1 MYQTMKRGKK
11 RFKVE
16 LWESERGFGQKLF
29 CTEYFSEF
37 EEAQKFYEAENS
49 KNTKKEV
56 PDYYIYARK
65 PEINQ

>member
-1 MYQTMKRGKK
+1 MKKK

-29 CTEYFSEF
+29 CIKYFSELND
-37 EEAQKFYEAENS
+37 AQKFYESENA
-49 KNTKKEV
+49 KNTSDKV
-56 PDYYIYARK
+56 PDYYFYAKK